1 MVRSI
6 LIKSDGANFT
16 KAAGRSLTVLL
27 CWNNR
32 QGEREMERV
41 IEKEGGMEK

>member
-6 LIKSDGANFT
+6 LIKSDGDNCT

-32 QGEREMERV
+32 QGEIEIWRKG
-41 IEKEGGMEK
+41 EKERG